1 MNCYQKGNFL
11 VRLSAPCGVGTNF
24 MISPEV
30 LNLTVAESSDGVEWT
45 WVRTGLSGKDQAP
58 IK

>member
-1 MNCYQKGNFL
+1 M
-11 VRLSAPCGVGTNF
+11 RLSAPCGVGTNF

-58 IK
+58 LSKEH